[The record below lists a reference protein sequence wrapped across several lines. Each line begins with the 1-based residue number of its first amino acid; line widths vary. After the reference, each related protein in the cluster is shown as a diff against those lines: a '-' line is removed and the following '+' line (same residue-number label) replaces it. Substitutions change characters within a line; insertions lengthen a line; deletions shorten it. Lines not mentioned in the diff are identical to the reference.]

1 MKLSE
6 KPLPIQFI
14 IHTRFAALVLS
25 DYIRS
30 KFLQHF
36 NRYLLLPNF
45 LITHKKVFLYQFF
58 SIIQNNFNNLF

>member
-36 NRYLLLPNF
+36 NRYLLLP
-45 LITHKKVFLYQFF
+45 ITF
-58 SIIQNNFNNLF
+58 S